1 MTSTYL
7 ASTLL
12 MGALA
17 VLVLVAVIRSRQ
29 WYHYSPEPD
38 EGTQVTWAPEGEER
52 PPFLER
58 PTTWILGFFA
68 LMLVAVGGV
77 FIFVTNP
84 AAPANLLSMPVVAV
98 GGLLLGVYL
107 LFGVY
112 SSAKGR
118 GHSSSIAAAETATVV
133 GALFLVAV
141 SAQLIG

>member
-1 MTSTYL
+1 MSSTYL

-12 MGALA
+12 MGTLA
-17 VLVLVAVIRSRQ
+17 VLVLVAILRSRQ
-29 WYHYSPEPD
+29 WYHYSAEPD
-38 EGTQVTWAPEGEER
+38 EGTQVDWAPEGEAR
-52 PPFLER
+52 PPLLER

-68 LMLVAVGGV
+68 LMLAAVGGV
-77 FIFVTNP
+77 FVFVTSP
-84 AAPANLLSMPVVAV
+84 AAPGALLNMPVLAV
-98 GGLLLGVYL
+98 GGLLIGFYL

-118 GHSSSIAAAETATVV
+118 GHPSSIAAAETATVA